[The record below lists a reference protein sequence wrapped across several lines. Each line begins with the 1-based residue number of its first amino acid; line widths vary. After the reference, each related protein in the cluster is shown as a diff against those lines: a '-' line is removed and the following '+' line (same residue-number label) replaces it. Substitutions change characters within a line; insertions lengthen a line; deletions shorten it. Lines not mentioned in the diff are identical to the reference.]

1 MITSATETKLDRAR
15 ALLRERY
22 GVLNC
27 DTVTSEP
34 VDVDWM
40 ADATFAMTVQ
50 NTGDVSL
57 SNVDLIVTDHPE
69 CDLIVGDL
77 LPGDIVE
84 HQCVLPVLTDSAS
97 IDATVTGSPNV
108 GAVVSSNAMAT
119 AHLNIVC
126 GDLDS
131 NGVVDILDIIIYL
144 MLVVDL
150 QDPSLYQQKVGDL
163 NLDGSVDIIDAIMG
177 LEHIM
182 NSAPTAI
189 NC

>member
-1 MITSATETKLDRAR
+1 M
-15 ALLRERY
+15 ALLHY
-22 GVLNC
+22 LKQKYSHH
-27 DTVTSEP
+27 DH
-34 VDVDWM
+34 VDICLLEKN
-40 ADATFAMTVQ
+40 AHLGGTIRSIIKNGCLFE
-50 NTGDVSL
+50 TGPNGFLDSKKRTL
-57 SNVDLIVTDHPE
+57 DLI
-69 CDLIVGDL
+69 GDL
-77 LPGDIVE
+77 QLENTP
-84 HQCVLPVLTDSAS
+84 
-97 IDATVTGSPNV
+97 TVTGSPNV

-182 NSAPTAI
+182 NSAPTAS